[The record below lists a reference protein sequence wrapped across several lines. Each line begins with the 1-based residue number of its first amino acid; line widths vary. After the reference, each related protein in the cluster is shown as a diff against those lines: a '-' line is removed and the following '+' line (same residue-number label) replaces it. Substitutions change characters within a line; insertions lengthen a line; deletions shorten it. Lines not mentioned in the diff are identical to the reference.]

1 MVDPI
6 YLLDSDVFIT
16 VKNLYY
22 SFKICPGFWKPLLH
36 HHRGGRVYSID
47 QVRSE
52 LLSGQKTE
60 DLVKWV
66 KNKAP
71 DGFFLRVDT
80 IDVMD
85 AYKDIMIWVER
96 HARYSSHAKDE
107 FAMGADG
114 WLVAYARAHGAIVVT
129 NERSA
134 PESKKATSCLMC
146 VLSLKSSTTTRSP
159 CCAR

>member
-1 MVDPI
+1 M
-6 YLLDSDVFIT
+6 
-16 VKNLYY
+16 
-22 SFKICPGFWKPLLH
+22 
-36 HHRGGRVYSID
+36 
-47 QVRSE
+47 RSE

-66 KNKAP
+66 KNKVP

-85 AYKDIMIWVER
+85 AYKDIMIWAER
-96 HARYSSHAKDE
+96 HARYSSHAKEE

-134 PESKKATSCLMC
+134 PESKKAIKLPDVCAQFKVQYNNTFAMLRTLN
-146 VLSLKSSTTTRSP
+146 VQFDWAGGSP
-159 CCAR
+159 TK